1 MKKLAN
7 CNRCKLRS
15 ACIAPCDALLDRLHR
30 EEKRGSTHKGEWPIG
45 TPDYILEQFVSILPE
60 PYLTRMEK
68 VILTLELAKWD
79 RVAIAKLFGIKRDSV
94 RKYIY
99 SARKKILRKS

>member
-7 CNRCKLRS
+7 CKRCKLRS
-15 ACIAPCDALLDRLHR
+15 ACIAPCQALIDYLQRKVPPNKNELY
-30 EEKRGSTHKGEWPIG
+30 IG
-45 TPDYILEQFVSILPE
+45 TPSYIMLDKLPSME
-60 PYLTRMEK
+60 STEHLTRMEK
-68 VILTLELAKWD
+68 VILTLELMKWD
-79 RVAIAKLFGIKRDSV
+79 RVAIAKLFGIQRDSV

>member
-7 CNRCKLRS
+7 CKRCKLRS
-15 ACIAPCDALLDRLHR
+15 LCISPCPALIQDLQ
-30 EEKRGSTHKGEWPIG
+30 KRVPPNKNELYIG
-45 TPDYILEQFVSILPE
+45 TPSYAMMEKMPSME
-60 PYLTRMEK
+60 STKHLTRMEK
-68 VILTLELAKWD
+68 VILTLELMKWD